1 MGGSIM
7 IYLFVK
13 HSVLLFII
21 ITFVVGHAFFFKNDT
36 VLINYIA
43 RE

>member
-1 MGGSIM
+1 MGGPIM

-21 ITFVVGHAFFFKNDT
+21 ITFVVCHAFFKNDT

-43 RE
+43 M

>member
-1 MGGSIM
+1 MGGPIM

-21 ITFVVGHAFFFKNDT
+21 ITFVVGNVFFVDDT
-36 VLINYIA
+36 ILINYIA